1 MTGNEKADQL
11 AKDALQKRAIK
22 KLKLDYRD
30 CYNIIKRFIFSEWQ
44 KEWNDNNCF
53 MQRVKPDIKEWESS
67 YQKNR
72 KEEIVLSRLR
82 MCCTL
87 LDVKH
92 FYEGMAPPV
101 CEECNVRLTS
111 KHVLMD
117 CTKYTQERVNV
128 VQHLNESNV
137 QGSIYGLLGDGFPIS
152 LLISFL
158 RKTGLLHLF

>member
-11 AKDALQKRAIK
+11 AKEALQKRNIK
-22 KLKLDYRD
+22 KLKLDYSD
-30 CYNIIKRFIFSEWQ
+30 CYNIIKHFILSEWQ

-53 MQRVKPDIKEWESS
+53 MQRVKPDIKQWESS

-82 MCCTL
+82 MGCAL

-92 FYEGMAPPV
+92 FYEGVAPPM

-111 KHVLMD
+111 KHVLME
-117 CTKYTQERVNV
+117 CTKYTHERGSMVM
-128 VQHLNESNV
+128 HLNDLGL
-137 QGSIYGLLGDGFPIS
+137 QGSIFGLLGDGFPTSI
-152 LLISFL
+152 LMSFL
-158 RKTGLLHLF
+158 RKNRLLDLL